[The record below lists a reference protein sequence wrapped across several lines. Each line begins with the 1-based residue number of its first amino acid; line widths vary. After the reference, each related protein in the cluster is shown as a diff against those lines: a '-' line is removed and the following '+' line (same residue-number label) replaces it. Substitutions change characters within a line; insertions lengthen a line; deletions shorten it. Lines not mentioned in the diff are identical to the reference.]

1 MRNQFFGFFAAFVFL
16 FFGVVN
22 LLKGQDLPRSHA
34 HNDYEKLGRKSLYAA
49 LKQGFRSIE
58 IDVFVR
64 AKKSEKYKPKNL
76 RIAHIN
82 LLTGLCPTLESRYF
96 ARIESWLEKQ
106 PRDTNLPPIILMID
120 IKHKPRETY
129 AQLRQLCQKYAHLLC
144 VYYPNEQRM
153 KRGAVQILLSG
164 SKPVEELRADSVQY
178 MWLDMGLGTI
188 GDTKTP
194 PQLAPRVSSGY
205 GGNFKWRGRGRRPMP
220 AKELEK
226 LKQIVAAAHAD
237 GRELR
242 FWAMPNRIIVWQ
254 TFAAAGVD
262 WLNID
267 RIKKYRRWCGQQ

>member
-1 MRNQFFGFFAAFVFL
+1 MQNQFFGFFMAFIFL
-16 FFGVVN
+16 FFGVDN
-22 LLKGQDLPRSHA
+22 LLIGQDLPRSHA

-64 AKKSEKYKPKNL
+64 AKKNEKYKPKNL

-82 LLTGLCPTLESRYF
+82 LFTSLCPTLESRYF
-96 ARIESWLEKQ
+96 ARIENWLAAQ

-120 IKHKPRETY
+120 IKNKPREAYT
-129 AQLRQLCQKYAHLLC
+129 QLRQLCQKYAHLLC

-178 MWLDMGLGTI
+178 MWLDMGVGTI

-205 GGNFKWRGRGRRPMP
+205 GGNFKWRGRGGRAMP

-226 LKQIVAAAHAD
+226 LKKIVAAAHAD

-242 FWAMPNRIIVWQ
+242 FWAMPNRVIVWQ

-267 RIKKYRRWCGQQ
+267 RIKKYRRWCRQQ